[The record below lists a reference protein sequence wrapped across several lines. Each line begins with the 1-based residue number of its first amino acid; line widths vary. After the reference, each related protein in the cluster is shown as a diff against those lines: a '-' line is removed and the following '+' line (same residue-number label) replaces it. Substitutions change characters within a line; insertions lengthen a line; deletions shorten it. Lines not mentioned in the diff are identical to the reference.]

1 MAKRKTQKVVDLA
14 PKGEKLTKEELTAL
28 QSLAKD
34 FEAHYRELGVLD
46 FRKHTLN
53 NAVQGLQRA
62 MEEMQM
68 KLKSAYGDVDIDITT
83 GEIKEISNETNS

>member
-28 QSLAKD
+28 QALARD

-53 NAVQGLQRA
+53 HAVQELQKA
-62 MEEMQM
+62 MEKMQFE
-68 KLKSAYGDVDIDITT
+68 LKGTYGDVDIDITT